1 MSGNRNFKAT
11 LFTHIF
17 NEPDKIL
24 ELYNALSGKE
34 LPPETPI
41 KQTTLEDVLFMDRI
55 NDLAFV
61 VDGRLVVLIEHQ
73 STINENM
80 PLRVLIYLSRVYE
93 RIVDNKTIYRTS
105 LVEIPRPE
113 FCVLYNGKDDYV
125 DRTTLKLSD
134 AFMENPD
141 RTGFGSALELEVPI
155 ININKGHNADV
166 IQKSIHLN
174 GYVTYVSKVR
184 EYQAAGLKFQD
195 ALASAAKDCIKN
207 DILIDILPNLS
218 SEVLNMLMVEFN
230 LEDALSVRMEE
241 GIEKGIRI
249 GEARGEARGIAQGAE
264 QKTLELAGKLLALGM
279 EAEQISEVTGLSVG
293 QVMALR

>member
-1 MSGNRNFKAT
+1 MSTGF
-11 LFTHIF
+11 
-17 NEPDKIL
+17 DK
-24 ELYNALSGKE
+24 
-34 LPPETPI
+34 
-41 KQTTLEDVLFMDRI
+41 
-55 NDLAFV
+55 
-61 VDGRLVVLIEHQ
+61 
-73 STINENM
+73 
-80 PLRVLIYLSRVYE
+80 
-93 RIVDNKTIYRTS
+93 
-105 LVEIPRPE
+105 
-113 FCVLYNGKDDYV
+113 
-125 DRTTLKLSD
+125 
-134 AFMENPD
+134 
-141 RTGFGSALELEVPI
+141 TGFGSALEQEVPI

-249 GEARGEARGIAQGAE
+249 GEARGEVRGEARGEVRGEARGIAQGIAQGAE